1 MLTINEVEKDWVAAI
16 GTSDINERKNIA
28 ERWNAYYSYLAA
40 NQADAAY
47 TPDHGTENIVEFMLR
62 EGIIKYGDKIIDI
75 GSGSGRYS
83 IELAKHH
90 TAVTALD
97 ANEDSLEL
105 LKKHAWQAHVT
116 EINCI
121 PIHWEDFN
129 TDSRAKKYDV
139 SFSSMCPAI
148 CTLEELARMEKI
160 TKRTACL
167 ISASRGSYEKH
178 RREIMRLLDVKPRGM
193 TTESIYYYNVLYLS
207 GRSPSVKTWSVSGD
221 YSISHETFIERY
233 LIYLKLF
240 DVSEQT
246 AAPVLEKYFAENSQ
260 CGLLT
265 EECRMN
271 MAMIW
276 WNVPCDE
283 H

>member
-16 GTSDINERKNIA
+16 GTADINKRKNIA
-28 ERWNAYYSYLAA
+28 DRWNAYYSYLAT
-40 NQADAAY
+40 NQADTAY
-47 TPDHGTENIVEFMLR
+47 APDRGAESIVEFMLR

-83 IELAKHH
+83 IEFAKHR

-97 ANEDSLEL
+97 ANEDCLEL
-105 LKKHAWQAHVT
+105 LKKHTSQAHVPG
-116 EINCI
+116 ISCI

-148 CTLEELARMEKI
+148 CTLEELARMERI

-167 ISASRGSYEKH
+167 ISVSRGSYEKH

-207 GRSPSVKTWSVSGD
+207 GRSPSVKTWSVSGN
-221 YSISHETFIERY
+221 YSISHETFMERY

-240 DVSEQT
+240 DVSEQA
-246 AAPVLEKYFAENSQ
+246 AAPVLEKYFAENSRA
-260 CGLLT
+260 GFLT